1 MCIMSD
7 LDISSGV
14 DSEEFDL
21 SAGESNDSS
30 LDINPGVRE
39 FLKDHPRILG
49 VLFGLMVL
57 LAEVGSVAGG
67 EASGV
72 SGI

>member
-1 MCIMSD
+1 MSD
-7 LDISSGV
+7 LDTDSGIDAEEFELTAGETDSSSG
-14 DSEEFDL
+14 
-21 SAGESNDSS
+21 

-57 LAEVGSVAGG
+57 LAEVGSVAAG
-67 EASGV
+67 EGRAI

>member
-1 MCIMSD
+1 MSD
-7 LDISSGV
+7 LDISSGG
-14 DSEEFDL
+14 DSEEIDL
-21 SAGESNDSS
+21 SAGESNSS
-30 LDINPGVRE
+30 TDLDINPGVRE

-67 EASGV
+67 EARGISGV
-72 SGI
+72 

>member
-1 MCIMSD
+1 MSD
-7 LDISSGV
+7 LDTTSSI

-21 SAGESNDSS
+21 SAGESSDSS

-57 LAEVGSVAGG
+57 LAEVGSVAAG
-67 EASGV
+67 EASAI